1 MHLLSVGI
9 QIRQPPRCHL
19 DKVPRQ
25 LLLDAAPDPTVIVDK
40 NGMITYANTRVGD
53 VLGYESSELVGG
65 SVESLLPERYRARHP
80 EHRSEFFAKANPR
93 SMGASLELYALHKN
107 GHEIPVEISLSPV
120 ETESGLLVSA
130 TIRDVS
136 ERKEIQRQLMEA
148 NRAKSQF
155 LAAASHDLRQPIQTL
170 ILLNRAA
177 RNSVTD
183 KTHRTI
189 IEKQQI
195 SLDSMSRLLNSLL
208 DISKLEAG
216 VVKPDICDCVVQD
229 MFESLRAE
237 FDDQAQHKGLELII
251 DRCHGVT
258 RSDPRLLTQIL
269 ENLISNAI
277 KYTREGFVRLRCLH
291 RDLGIQI
298 EVLDTGLG
306 IPSDELDRIFE
317 EFHQVDQGSRRP
329 DGLGLGLSI
338 VKRTAELLD
347 CSLDVKSTPGQGSAF
362 SIVVPEIEASSVR
375 GVGVTAETE
384 QLIAATRRQILVVDD
399 EPEVTYATRMLL
411 EIEGFDVLT
420 AASREEA
427 IECISDLG
435 RVPDLL
441 IIDYHLRNETGLD
454 VIHAVRDQMHTII
467 PAILVSGDTSDRVV
481 VAERDDTTFL
491 TKPVDADELLGEIRR
506 KIRSA

>member
-1 MHLLSVGI
+1 VDVT
-9 QIRQPPRCHL
+9 
-19 DKVPRQ
+19 DKFAKR
-25 LLLDAAPDPTVIVDK
+25 LLDAAPDPTVIVDR
-40 NGMITYANTRVGD
+40 NGTITHANIRVGE
-53 VLGYESSELVGG
+53 VFGYESSELVGG
-65 SVESLLPERYRARHP
+65 SIESLLPKRYRARHP
-80 EHRSEFFAKANPR
+80 EHRADFFTKPNSRP
-93 SMGASLELYALHKN
+93 MGASLELFALHKD

-120 ETESGLLVSA
+120 ETETGLLVLSA
-130 TIRDVS
+130 IRDVS
-136 ERKEIQRQLMEA
+136 EQKEIQRQLMEA

-216 VVKPDICDCVVQD
+216 AVKPDISDCAVQEI
-229 MFESLRAE
+229 FESLRAE
-237 FDDQAQHKGLELII
+237 FDEQAQHKGLELII
-251 DRCHGVT
+251 DRCDGVA

-306 IPSDELDRIFE
+306 IPSDELGRIFE
-317 EFHQVDQGSRRP
+317 EFHQVDQGSHRP
-329 DGLGLGLSI
+329 EGLGLGLSI

-347 CSLDVKSTPGQGSAF
+347 CSLDVKSTPGQGSVFAV
-362 SIVVPEIEASSVR
+362 VVPEAEVSSVH
-375 GVGVTAETE
+375 GVTAEAE

-420 AASREEA
+420 AASQEEA

-491 TKPVDADELLGEIRR
+491 TKPVDADELLVEIRR